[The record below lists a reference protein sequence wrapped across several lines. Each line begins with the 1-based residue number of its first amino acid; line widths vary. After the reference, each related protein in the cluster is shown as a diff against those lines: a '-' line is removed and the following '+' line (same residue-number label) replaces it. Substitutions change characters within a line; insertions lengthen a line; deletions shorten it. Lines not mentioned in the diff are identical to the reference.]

1 MRPLSILL
9 GLLVATSAPALAHPL
24 AFTQTE
30 LTLRTDGT
38 FQIDMVC
45 DLDALALG
53 VPQDADD
60 AELVAVIRALSLVE
74 RNNRIDRLGQLFKR
88 RVRVRFDGEPAPFQ
102 VSFPD
107 HGTPRA
113 DKAEIPTVLGL
124 TARLMGSVPA
134 EASNM
139 TFFASRAF
147 SDVHLTVVDETHDL
161 IVQAILE
168 RGAESDPFALV
179 GSVDPVSRARLA
191 RQYALLGFIHIVP
204 KGLDHIL
211 FVFGLFLLR
220 ARLRPLVWQITA
232 FTVAHALTLAL
243 ATFDVVTL
251 LPIVVEP
258 LIAVS
263 IVYVAI
269 ENMVTDQLKPWRPA
283 IVFLFGLLHGLG
295 FAGVLDP
302 LGLPQGQR
310 VLALVTFNVGI
321 ELGQLTVI
329 LGALGT
335 IGWLRNCV
343 WYRTRIVVPASLAIA
358 IIGITWAIQR
368 IIA

>member
-1 MRPLSILL
+1 MRPLSILF

-24 AFTQTE
+24 TFTQTE

-74 RNNRIDRLGQLFKR
+74 RNNQIDRLRQLFKR
-88 RVRVRFDGEPAPFQ
+88 RVRVRFDGEPARFQ

-113 DKAEIPTVLGL
+113 DKSEIPTVLGL
-124 TARLMGSVPA
+124 TTRLIGDIPA
-134 EASNM
+134 EASNV

-147 SDVHLTVVDETHDL
+147 SDVHLTVVDETRDL
-161 IVQAILE
+161 IVPSILE

-179 GSVDPVSRARLA
+179 GFVEPVSRARLA
-191 RQYALLGFIHIVP
+191 RQYALLGFIHIIP

-220 ARLRPLVWQITA
+220 AHLRPLLWQITA
-232 FTVAHALTLAL
+232 FTVAHALTLTL

-269 ENMVTDQLKPWRPA
+269 ENMVTDKLKPWRPA

-329 LGALGT
+329 LGAFGT

-358 IIGITWAIQR
+358 IIGIVWTIQR
-368 IIA
+368 IIV